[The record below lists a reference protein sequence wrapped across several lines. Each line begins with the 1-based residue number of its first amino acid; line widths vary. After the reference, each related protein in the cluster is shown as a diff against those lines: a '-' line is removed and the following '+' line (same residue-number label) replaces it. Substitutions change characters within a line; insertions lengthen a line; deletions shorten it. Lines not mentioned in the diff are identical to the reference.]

1 MQIDLSPTEKR
12 LLEMIV
18 GNMSASE
25 IAFALDVEQSAVIE
39 TSENIF
45 CKLGASDAKSA
56 TEIAAKLN
64 LVKLEP

>member
-1 MQIDLSPTEKR
+1 
-12 LLEMIV
+12 MIV

-56 TEIAAKLN
+56 TEIATKLN